1 MSPFDAYIEQI
12 SKYIQNRHNDGAQ
25 VRVLRSPSDPTPID
39 MTPIRVG
46 PGASSG
52 IVLKSDTFVE
62 LGSPS
67 AGSCSLVLYSNSS
80 SLVKDGQISLIG
92 PDINESPSASL
103 PFGQVIT
110 VQGENLNEREY
121 QLLLPNLYV
130 ADRIEGYMVKT
141 TSERI
146 WSRVSR
152 EVAEKG
158 FSFGVLGHALMNLIK
173 SESPEI
179 QAVEILF
186 VTSAKEDLQPLIA
199 IGEQVEKISREMRG
213 RVWQEKGVDI
223 FDCELGGHCGSC
235 SDKSACNDVKKM
247 LVTRRTLSNRA
258 NL

>member
-1 MSPFDAYIEQI
+1 MSPFDSYIEQI
-12 SKYIQNRHNDGAQ
+12 FEFIQSRRNGGTQ
-25 VRVLRSPSDPTPID
+25 MRVLHRPTDPTPID
-39 MTPIRVG
+39 MMPIRVG

-62 LGSPS
+62 LGSPA

-80 SLVKDGQISLIG
+80 ALVRDGQISLIG
-92 PDINESPSASL
+92 PDIHESPAASL
-103 PFGQVIT
+103 PFGQVIM

-130 ADRIEGYMVKT
+130 SDRIEGYMVKT
-141 TSERI
+141 TSARI

-152 EVAEKG
+152 EVAGKG
-158 FSFGVLGHALMNLIK
+158 FNFGILGQALMALIK

-186 VTSAKEDLQPLIA
+186 VTSTKEDLQRLNA
-199 IGEQVEKISREMRG
+199 ISEQVEKISREMRG

-247 LVTRRTLSNRA
+247 LVTRRTLSNPA